1 MARAT
6 FGRSTMTTRDG
17 LMQDRCEEI
26 VSEVVNVRIESLLL
40 WFCSPRWPPFST
52 IPLRSG
58 PRPAGPSGFLQH
70 HSDDSSHRNGGSRL
84 KDKMREKMSEG

>member
-1 MARAT
+1 MASAA

-17 LMQDRCEEI
+17 LMQDRWDI

-40 WFCSPRWPPFST
+40 LFCIRWPPFST

-58 PRPAGPSGFLQH
+58 PRPEEPSGFLQH
-70 HSDDSSHRNGGSRL
+70 HSDDNSHRNGGSRL
-84 KDKMREKMSEG
+84 KDKSGKR